1 MLAYES
7 NVTQIHYTHKN
18 CLSDLNHSY
27 EFQQFNQRKSS
38 QGKNIKLSIK
48 NSKLKHFIHL
58 PTSVKQITCF
68 KKEIKRNNLLLFPV
82 NEANKGIIQKL

>member
-38 QGKNIKLSIK
+38 QGKNI
-48 NSKLKHFIHL
+48 SKLKHFIHL